1 MLVWWILINKKV
13 GYFLIVKIFCYDDCY
28 DKKFLNLIRF
38 EYKIIF
44 NRIKIEN
51 DLFVKIK
58 NFYLVI
64 FFFDK

>member
-1 MLVWWILINKKV
+1 MIIVMIKI
-13 GYFLIVKIFCYDDCY
+13 FLI
-28 DKKFLNLIRF
+28 LIRF

>member
-1 MLVWWILINKKV
+1 MI
-13 GYFLIVKIFCYDDCY
+13 IVMIKI
-28 DKKFLNLIRF
+28 FLNLIRF
-38 EYKIIF
+38 KYKIIF

-64 FFFDK
+64 FFFDKY

>member
-1 MLVWWILINKKV
+1 MIIVMIKI
-13 GYFLIVKIFCYDDCY
+13 FLI
-28 DKKFLNLIRF
+28 LIRF

-44 NRIKIEN
+44 NRVKIEN

-64 FFFDK
+64 FFLINS

>member
-1 MLVWWILINKKV
+1 MIIVMIKI
-13 GYFLIVKIFCYDDCY
+13 FLI
-28 DKKFLNLIRF
+28 LIRF

-64 FFFDK
+64 FFLINS

>member
-1 MLVWWILINKKV
+1 MI
-13 GYFLIVKIFCYDDCY
+13 IVMIKI
-28 DKKFLNLIRF
+28 FLNLIRF